1 MYAVFEDGSRQY
13 RVSEGDVVRVDYRDT
28 DAGSR
33 IEFDRV
39 LLYQSGDETRIG
51 QPLVEGMRVTA
62 EVLGHPTE
70 KTYIQKYR
78 RRKTYR
84 RFRGHRQPFTAV
96 QIRSILLPGQ
106 EAPKEAAKKEEP
118 AVKMEESAKKEEP
131 AKKQE
136 PTAKKETSAKKE
148 EPAAKKEVK

>member
-13 RVSEGDVVRVDYRDT
+13 RVNEGDVVRVDYRDA
-28 DAGSR
+28 DVGSR

-39 LLYQSGDETRIG
+39 LLYQSGEDTRIG
-51 QPLVEGMRVTA
+51 QPLVEGARVAA
-62 EVLGHPTE
+62 EVIDHPTE

-96 QIRSILLPGQ
+96 QVRSILLPGQ
-106 EAPKEAAKKEEP
+106 EAPKETAKKEEP
-118 AVKMEESAKKEEP
+118 AEKE
-131 AKKQE
+131 
-136 PTAKKETSAKKE
+136 
-148 EPAAKKEVK
+148 